1 MLIVWGLMGLLMMS
15 LAMLINELVEAAE
28 RTSVCQQ
35 ARPPKPAPLPAVKLT
50 RREYNRLVK
59 EARRQHLRGRW

>member
-1 MLIVWGLMGLLMMS
+1 MLIVWGLLFLLLLG
-15 LAMLINELVEAAE
+15 LAMLANELIEAAE

-35 ARPPKPAPLPAVKLT
+35 ARPPKPAPLPAAKLT
-50 RREYNRLVK
+50 RHEYNRLVK